1 MRLMKNEFHEL
12 MDRVLKEGLDR
23 IDQLTEE
30 ELLS

>member
-1 MRLMKNEFHEL
+1 MRLMKNEFQEL